1 MTSRVVSE
9 VMTVNSKQVL
19 WRAPDQPLVPINE
32 AGNYNYLLVPCLRKL
47 SSMADDERI
56 DQHILG
62 NSRPDSIN
70 CKTNSLIPSTSVN
83 IPSGSLLTFSSS
95 SSNDNNRMT
104 TSIRACEV
112 NFEIG
117 EVE

>member
-1 MTSRVVSE
+1 MT
-9 VMTVNSKQVL
+9 
-19 WRAPDQPLVPINE
+19 
-32 AGNYNYLLVPCLRKL
+32 
-47 SSMADDERI
+47 ERI
-56 DQHILG
+56 KQHIIG
-62 NSRPDSIN
+62 NSRSDSIN
-70 CKTNSLIPSTSVN
+70 YKVSALIPSTSSN
-83 IPSGSLLTFSSS
+83 ISSISSNTPSISSNTSSGSLPTFSSS

>member
-1 MTSRVVSE
+1 MT
-9 VMTVNSKQVL
+9 
-19 WRAPDQPLVPINE
+19 
-32 AGNYNYLLVPCLRKL
+32 
-47 SSMADDERI
+47 ERI
-56 DQHILG
+56 KQHIIG
-62 NSRPDSIN
+62 NSRSDSIN
-70 CKTNSLIPSTSVN
+70 YKVSALIPSTSSN
-83 IPSGSLLTFSSS
+83 ISSGSLPTFSSS